1 LGGLPQIPNLQTIP
15 LSKSNTEAYESFT
28 KKNSDQFKKML
39 FHLIKQIW
47 EDSNFA
53 EDSLK
58 SFNQLAKQG
67 VKFANN
73 SPSTSDLSDQN
84 TPKQQFKTLLKDY
97 FGDEDECRE
106 SYPYLHAV
114 LYNVQNDAP
123 SWSEFRNAVL
133 VGLNPNQSL
142 EKYYETR
149 FPVLLNADS
158 QIQHSEDTG
167 PKIGDLF
174 NPEVTMDGLD
184 ILKEKFSNDLS
195 HLYQLNS
202 NPPKSLI
209 DLNYPDGEDGSEIYD
224 FLNQL
229 ADIEINQPLTPWKML
244 SHSPN
249 HQWDVCD
256 VDANLAWLEVVFD
269 ILKGS
274 VTGFDYSFVSSADEI
289 SEERSIQYSSRSPSF
304 FYHADDKK
312 LDIRMPEKKS
322 QLSLSEHEY
331 LWRVLRKRVPS
342 LLGFTEKRLL
352 DLLHDKLGPWC
363 WSKREGNQRKDEFI
377 LQYCQGDLKEIRH
390 YCEQRVNSAPD
401 EIDSAIADISHLYA
415 SSNSLLKD
423 SKSVLKEL
431 YNQHRSS
438 ICTKFVS
445 PKDMLDRYVSLTRK
459 HNMQFDK
466 KLSKPSQELE
476 TLGDFILCNAN
487 EQNFLMR
494 SDNFNGVGE
503 VFTLVDDYRVVIRNA
518 LIETA
523 NVAVDEKW
531 VKMKL
536 FCDVRNDDELI
547 EVRLHKVHAL
557 FILGYTSWGVE
568 SDC

>member
-1 LGGLPQIPNLQTIP
+1 M
-15 LSKSNTEAYESFT
+15 F
-28 KKNSDQFKKML
+28 

-47 EDSNFA
+47 ENSNFA

-73 SPSTSDLSDQN
+73 NPSTSNLSDES
-84 TPKQQFKTLLKDY
+84 TPNQQFKTLLKDY

-106 SYPYLHAV
+106 SYPHLHAV
-114 LYNVQNDAP
+114 LYNAQNDAP

-174 NPEVTMDGLD
+174 NPEATIDGWDFLE
-184 ILKEKFSNDLS
+184 EKFSPDLS

-202 NPPKSLI
+202 NPPKSLL
-209 DLNYPDGEDGSEIYD
+209 DLNYPGGEDGSEIYN

-229 ADIEINQPLTPWKML
+229 PMIVINQPLTPWKML
-244 SHSPN
+244 SHGPN

-256 VDANLAWLEVVFD
+256 VDANLAWLNLVFAT
-269 ILKGS
+269 LKES
-274 VTGFDYSFVSSADEI
+274 VTGFDYSFVSSAVEI
-289 SEERSIQYSSRSPSF
+289 SEERPIQYSSRSPSF
-304 FYHADDKK
+304 FYHADDQK
-312 LDIRMPEKKS
+312 LDIRMPAKKS
-322 QLSLSEHEY
+322 QLSLFEHEY

-342 LLGFTEKRLL
+342 LLGFTEQRLL
-352 DLLHDKLGPWC
+352 DLLYDKLGPWC
-363 WSKREGNQRKDEFI
+363 WSKREGNQRKEDFI
-377 LQYCQGDLKEIRH
+377 LQYCQGDLKEIRN
-390 YCEQRVNSAPD
+390 YCEQRVNSTPE
-401 EIDSAIADISHLYA
+401 EIDPAIDNISQLYA

-431 YNQHRSS
+431 YNLNRSS

-445 PKDMLDRYVSLTRK
+445 PNDMLNRYVSLSKK
-459 HNMQFDK
+459 HNMQFEK
-466 KLSKPSQELE
+466 ELSKPSREWE
-476 TLGDFILCNAN
+476 TLGNFLLCNAN
-487 EQNFLMR
+487 EQIFLLR
-494 SDNFNGVGE
+494 GDNFNGVGD
-503 VFTLVDDYRVVIRNA
+503 VYTLVDDYQDVIRNA
-518 LIETA
+518 LIVTA
-523 NVAVDEKW
+523 EEDATNKW
-531 VKMKL
+531 VVMNL

-557 FILGYTSWGVE
+557 FILGYISWGLE
-568 SDC
+568 ND